1 LLTIGFAGF
10 RPPCGQ
16 RSVRTGVKTERP
28 QRSEDGL
35 RLDAG
40 PARCM
45 LSGGCRKISGGFC
58 GCGAFSKP
66 SWRTDPASHDSSPR
80 LVFGALLDR
89 AALVSDQPN
98 LFPPALCIYKKQTL
112 VATARANLGPT
123 RDYQPTGAPKGPKRK
138 SPEPNAGSE
147 LFRCPV
153 GHVESAARHHRR
165 RAGRTQQVRGRPRL
179 RCVPPMGTAAVQT
192 LPDKTW
198 SSPPRCPVAK
208 RTHEARV
215 RPGPDSR
222 RLGYERW

>member
-1 LLTIGFAGF
+1 MSFKAAEPDVDRADGGGGFVADGEFVVASRDRSLLFEQVDASISVIPEGALPVNRLLTIGFAGF

-58 GCGAFSKP
+58 GYGAFSKP

-80 LVFGALLDR
+80 LVSERCL
-89 AALVSDQPN
+89 
-98 LFPPALCIYKKQTL
+98 
-112 VATARANLGPT
+112 TARRLSRINLTCFHLHYAST
-123 RDYQPTGAPKGPKRK
+123 RSKHWSLLRELTSGQLGTTNPPEHPKAPNGK

-147 LFRCPV
+147 LFRCPETSHDLGGSVWFHDIV
-153 GHVESAARHHRR
+153 GSCLA
-165 RAGRTQQVRGRPRL
+165 T
-179 RCVPPMGTAAVQT
+179 
-192 LPDKTW
+192 
-198 SSPPRCPVAK
+198 
-208 RTHEARV
+208 
-215 RPGPDSR
+215 
-222 RLGYERW
+222 